1 MAAERVKLEVQER
14 SQRGSAANRRLRKQ
28 GLVPGVLYGPT
39 FEPRAFVVPEAE
51 LRHALTGEHGAHAI
65 LDVVVGDEKKP
76 HSAILKDYQRD
87 PVRNGLLHVDL
98 HVIRL
103 DQTIQSSVAVALVGE
118 APGAKAGGV
127 VTPSARELNVEAL
140 PAQVPD
146 QIEVDVSSLEI
157 GDLLHLSDLTPPEG
171 VVFLDDADT
180 LLVSVTLPSLVVEE
194 VEEEEEGEEVEGEG
208 EAAEGESPAGEAEAP
223 SE

>member
-1 MAAERVKLEVQER
+1 VASERVKLQVQER
-14 SQRGSAANRRLRKQ
+14 SERGSAAIRRLRRQ
-28 GLVPGVLYGPT
+28 GLVPGVIYGGA
-39 FEPRAFVVPEAE
+39 FEALAFAVPEAD
-51 LRHALTGEHGAHAI
+51 LRHALTGAHGGHAI

-76 HSAILKDYQRD
+76 HSAILKDYQRE
-87 PVRNGLLHVDL
+87 PIRGGLLHVDL
-98 HVIRL
+98 QVIRL
-103 DQTIQSSVAVALVGE
+103 DQAIQSSVTITLVGE
-118 APGAKAGGV
+118 SPGAKAGGV

-140 PAQVPD
+140 PAQIPD
-146 QIEVDVSSLEI
+146 QIEVDVSELDI

-194 VEEEEEGEEVEGEG
+194 VEEEVEGEEVEGE

>member
-1 MAAERVKLEVQER
+1 
-14 SQRGSAANRRLRKQ
+14 
-28 GLVPGVLYGPT
+28 VPGVLYGEKT
-39 FEPRAFVVPEAE
+39 EARAFVVPEAD
-51 LRHALTGEHGAHAI
+51 LRHALTGEHGGHAI

-76 HSAILKDYQRD
+76 QSAILKDYQRD
-87 PVRNGLLHVDL
+87 PVRGGLLHVDL

-103 DQTIQSSVAVALVGE
+103 DQAIQSSVTLVVVGE
-118 APGAKAGGV
+118 SPGAKAGGV
-127 VTPSARELNVEAL
+127 VTPSARELLVEAL
-140 PAQVPD
+140 PAAIPD

-194 VEEEEEGEEVEGEG
+194 EEEEEEGEEVEGEG
-208 EAAEGESPAGEAEAP
+208 EAAEGEGPTEESEA
-223 SE
+223 SSS

>member
-14 SQRGSAANRRLRKQ
+14 SQRGSAANRRLRRQ
-28 GLVPGVLYGPT
+28 GLVPGVLYGPA
-39 FEPRAFVVPEAE
+39 FKPRAFAVPEAD
-51 LRHALTGEHGAHAI
+51 LRHALTGEHGSHAI
-65 LDVVVGDEKKP
+65 LEVVVGDEKKP

-87 PVRNGLLHVDL
+87 PVRGGLLHVDL

-103 DQTIQSSVAVALVGE
+103 DQPIHASVAVEFVGE

-127 VTPSARELNVEAL
+127 VTSGARELSVEAL

-146 QIEVDVSSLEI
+146 QIEVDVSTLEI
-157 GDLLHLSDLTPPEG
+157 GDSLHLSDLTAPEG
-171 VVFLDDADT
+171 VTFLDDAEL
-180 LLVSVTLPSLVVEE
+180 LLVSVTLPSRVEE
-194 VEEEEEGEEVEGEG
+194 PVEEEEAEEEAAEG
-208 EAAEGESPAGEAEAP
+208 EAAEGEGPAGEAEAP

>member
-1 MAAERVKLEVQER
+1 M
-14 SQRGSAANRRLRKQ
+14 
-28 GLVPGVLYGPT
+28 
-39 FEPRAFVVPEAE
+39 PEAD
-51 LRHALTGEHGAHAI
+51 LRHALTGAHGGHAI

-76 HSAILKDYQRD
+76 HSAILKDYQRE
-87 PVRNGLLHVDL
+87 PIRGGLLHVDL
-98 HVIRL
+98 QVIRL
-103 DQTIQSSVAVALVGE
+103 DQAIQSSVTIVLVGE
-118 APGAKAGGV
+118 SPGAKAGGV

-140 PAQVPD
+140 PAQIPD
-146 QIEVDVSSLEI
+146 QIEVDVSELDI

-194 VEEEEEGEEVEGEG
+194 VEEEVEGEEVEGE

>member
-1 MAAERVKLEVQER
+1 VASERVKLQVQER
-14 SQRGSAANRRLRKQ
+14 SERGSAAIRRLRRQ
-28 GLVPGVLYGPT
+28 GLVPGIIYGGA
-39 FEPRAFVVPEAE
+39 FEALAFAVPEAD
-51 LRHALTGEHGAHAI
+51 LRHALTGAHGGHAI

-76 HSAILKDYQRD
+76 HSAILKDYQRE
-87 PVRNGLLHVDL
+87 PIRGGLLHVDL
-98 HVIRL
+98 QVIRL
-103 DQTIQSSVAVALVGE
+103 DQAIQSSVTIVLVGE
-118 APGAKAGGV
+118 SPGAKAGGV

-140 PAQVPD
+140 PAQIPD
-146 QIEVDVSSLEI
+146 QIEVDVSELDI

-194 VEEEEEGEEVEGEG
+194 VEEEVEGEEVEGE

>member
-1 MAAERVKLEVQER
+1 M
-14 SQRGSAANRRLRKQ
+14 
-28 GLVPGVLYGPT
+28 PGVLYGPA
-39 FEPRAFVVPEAE
+39 FEPRAFVVPEAD

-87 PVRNGLLHVDL
+87 PVRSGLLHVDL

-103 DQTIQSSVAVALVGE
+103 DQTIQSSVAVVLIGE

-127 VTPSARELNVEAL
+127 VTPSARELSVEAL

-157 GDLLHLSDLTPPEG
+157 GDLLHLSDLTLPEG

-194 VEEEEEGEEVEGEG
+194 VEEEEEGEEEAAEG

>member
-1 MAAERVKLEVQER
+1 MATERVKLQVQER
-14 SQRGSAANRRLRKQ
+14 SQRGSAANRRLRRQ
-28 GLVPGVLYGPT
+28 GLVPGVLYGGA
-39 FEPRAFVVPEAE
+39 FEARAFAVPEAD
-51 LRHALTGEHGAHAI
+51 LRHALTGAHGGHAI
-65 LDVVVGDEKKP
+65 LDVLVGDEKQP

-87 PVRNGLLHVDL
+87 AVRGNLLHVDL

-103 DQTIQSSVAVALVGE
+103 DQAIQSNVLLVLVGE
-118 APGAKAGGV
+118 SSGAKAGGV
-127 VTPSARELNVEAL
+127 VTPSARELLVEAL
-140 PAQVPD
+140 PAQIPD
-146 QIEVDVSSLEI
+146 QIEVDVSSLDI

-194 VEEEEEGEEVEGEG
+194 VEEEVEGEEVEGEG
-208 EAAEGESPAGEAEAP
+208 EAAGEGPAGEAEAP

>member
-1 MAAERVKLEVQER
+1 
-14 SQRGSAANRRLRKQ
+14 
-28 GLVPGVLYGPT
+28 VPGVLYGEKT
-39 FEPRAFVVPEAE
+39 EARAFVVPEAD
-51 LRHALTGEHGAHAI
+51 LRHALTGEHGGHAI

-76 HSAILKDYQRD
+76 QSAILKDYQRD
-87 PVRNGLLHVDL
+87 PVRGGLLHVDL

-103 DQTIQSSVAVALVGE
+103 DQAIQSSVTLVVVGE
-118 APGAKAGGV
+118 SPGAKAGGV
-127 VTPSARELNVEAL
+127 VTPSARELLVEAL
-140 PAQVPD
+140 PAAIPD

-208 EAAEGESPAGEAEAP
+208 EAAEGEGSSEDSEAP
-223 SE
+223 SS

>member
-1 MAAERVKLEVQER
+1 MAAERVKLQVQER
-14 SQRGSAANRRLRKQ
+14 SERGSAANRRLRRQ
-28 GLVPGVLYGPT
+28 GLVPGVLYGS
-39 FEPRAFVVPEAE
+39 AFGARPFAVPEAD
-51 LRHALTGEHGAHAI
+51 LRHALTGEHGSHAI
-65 LDVVVGDEKKP
+65 LDVVVGEEKKP
-76 HSAILKDYQRD
+76 HSAILKDYQRH
-87 PVRNGLLHVDL
+87 PVRGDLLHVDL

-103 DQTIQSSVAVALVGE
+103 DQAIQSNVLLVLVGE

-127 VTPSARELNVEAL
+127 VTPSARELLVEAL
-140 PAQVPD
+140 PTQVPD
-146 QIEVDVSSLEI
+146 QIELDVSSLEI

-194 VEEEEEGEEVEGEG
+194 VEEEVEGEEGEE
-208 EAAEGESPAGEAEAP
+208 EAAEGEGPADEAEAP